1 MNCAVLP
8 FATVRA
14 LIALAAL
21 GFACGALAQ
30 EPLALSRGQTV
41 YVPVYSE
48 VLHGD
53 LDRQKRPAR
62 QFLSALVS
70 VRNTD
75 SRSALRVTSARY
87 FDSNGKML
95 REFVAAPRT
104 VPPLG
109 ALDLFVERRE
119 SEGGS
124 GASFLIKW
132 QSDAPVNPPFVEAV
146 HVDLQSL
153 RPLSFTTFGRP
164 VQAQE

>member
-1 MNCAVLP
+1 MVIARLLVFVAVL
-8 FATVRA
+8 
-14 LIALAAL
+14 ALA
-21 GFACGALAQ
+21 GTVCAQ
-30 EPLALSRGQTV
+30 EPFALSRGQTV

-53 LDRQKRPAR
+53 LDRQGKPGR
-62 QFLSALVS
+62 QLLSALVS

-75 SRSALRVTSARY
+75 ARSPLRVTSARY
-87 FDSNGKML
+87 FDSDGKML
-95 REFVAAPRT
+95 REFVSAPRI

-109 ALDLFVERRE
+109 ALDLFIERRE

-132 QSDAPVNPPFVEAV
+132 RSDAAINPPFVEAV
-146 HVDLQSL
+146 HIDLHSL

-164 VQAQE
+164 VLGQE

>member
-1 MNCAVLP
+1 MLRSALP
-8 FATVRA
+8 
-14 LIALAAL
+14 ALAACL
-21 GFACGALAQ
+21 LLASARAH
-30 EPLALSRGQTV
+30 EPLQLVRAQTV

-53 LDRQKRPAR
+53 LDRQGRPAR
-62 QFLSALVS
+62 QLLSALVS

-75 SRSALRVTSARY
+75 SRNALRVTSARY
-87 FDSNGKML
+87 FDSNGRML
-95 REFVAAPRT
+95 REFIQTPRT

-119 SEGGS
+119 SEGGA

-132 QSDAPVNPPFVEAV
+132 QSDAAVNPPFVEAV
-146 HVDLQSL
+146 HVDLHSL

-164 VQAQE
+164 VQPQE

>member
-1 MNCAVLP
+1 MIVRLLIFVAVL
-8 FATVRA
+8 A
-14 LIALAAL
+14 LPGAAS
-21 GFACGALAQ
+21 AQ
-30 EPLALSRGQTV
+30 EPFALSRGQSV

-53 LDRQKRPAR
+53 LDRQGKPAR
-62 QFLSALVS
+62 QPLSALVS

-75 SRSALRVTSARY
+75 ARSALRVTSARY
-87 FDSNGKML
+87 YDSNGKML
-95 REFVAAPRT
+95 REFVTAPRT

-109 ALDLFVERRE
+109 ALDLFIERRE

-132 QSDAPVNPPFVEAV
+132 QADAAINPPFVEAV
-146 HVDLQSL
+146 HIDLHSL

-164 VQAQE
+164 VLGQD